1 MRTIIDITTLWA
13 SIFKTSIRFTKKKK
27 CHEKCNYVMIL
38 HNIKCTSNLNVI

>member
-13 SIFKTSIRFTKKKK
+13 SIFKTLIRFTKKN
-27 CHEKCNYVMIL
+27 CHEKCNYVLTL